1 MWVTQVKRSPFPVK
15 IFVWITSSLKRRLHL
30 IRSSQKRTTCYKIKL
45 KGEHH
50 NTNDNKDNDQML
62 TMLWHDLT
70 RTIWR
75 EKNIHPRVYS
85 LKGSRLAKFTAW
97 MIPLCNKIR
106 FDHIYRLSIICKNKS
121 VMIVV
126 IITMISMIMI
136 RSATTC
142 CNRQDR
148 SNNEARDLFQLQPP
162 KRKHHCY
169 LLELVWFDQITL
181 YLSTKR
187 IISTG

>member
-50 NTNDNKDNDQML
+50 HTNDNKDNDQML

-75 EKNIHPRVYS
+75 EKIFTPVFIPWRAPGLPS
-85 LKGSRLAKFTAW
+85 LLPGWS
-97 MIPLCNKIR
+97 LCATRSGLI
-106 FDHIYRLSIICKNKS
+106 ISIDDQSYIKNKS

-126 IITMISMIMI
+126 IITMISVIMI

-148 SNNEARDLFQLQPP
+148 SNNEVRDLFQLQPP

-169 LLELVWFDQITL
+169 ILELVP
-181 YLSTKR
+181 
-187 IISTG
+187 